1 MTQEQVFSII
11 RQALLFFGGVAVTK
25 GWVDTETMIA
35 VVGAFVTIGAS
46 AWALYERRA
55 KGLINSTAALS
66 EVSQIITDR
75 ATAIST
81 PSPKVVTANSAAAA
95 TIIADS

>member
-35 VVGAFVTIGAS
+35 LVGAAVTIGAS

-55 KGLINSTAALS
+55 KGLINSTAALPN
-66 EVSQIITDR
+66 VSRIETDR
-75 ATAIST
+75 KTAETTS
-81 PSPKVVTANSAAAA
+81 SSKVVPAGRAT